1 MKAVRRGSWQPI
13 FTSCWRIWST
23 PHWLILK
30 APELG
35 SWTADKVERL
45 FHCGVTLLGN
55 VIVRLI
61 VEWEHW
67 PWPFRKL
74 FDDSVSDDV
83 KDCIRHAFARTCF
96 WCRSSNL
103 SPPFYAQAGRW
114 DAIIAM
120 RNDNHELQLI
130 WKMLNRCRVSNQRSE
145 LQLGRLS
152 KSCSYR
158 VGSYLKDSQLSAR
171 HFALEQASRWASVVG
186 KVVVTAS
193 QSVNVVQC
201 TVQRHKSM
209 DAFLHETQEVHW
221 WQHEVC
227 IPSMEPD
234 LSC

>member
-1 MKAVRRGSWQPI
+1 MTVRQTMSKAVFDMHSLVLVFRCQS
-13 FTSCWRIWST
+13 ST
-23 PHWLILK
+23 
-30 APELG
+30 
-35 SWTADKVERL
+35 
-45 FHCGVTLLGN
+45 
-55 VIVRLI
+55 
-61 VEWEHW
+61 
-67 PWPFRKL
+67 
-74 FDDSVSDDV
+74 
-83 KDCIRHAFARTCF
+83 
-96 WCRSSNL
+96 L
-103 SPPFYAQAGRW
+103 SQPFYAQAEGR

-120 RNDNHELQLI
+120 RNDNPELQLL
-130 WKMLNRCRVSNQRSE
+130 WKMLNRCRLSNQRKE
-145 LQLGRLS
+145 LQLGRLT

-158 VGSYLKDSQLSAR
+158 AGSYLEDNQLSAR